1 MLVFVIF
8 TPLKIPILQLS
19 DTSQCPAIQFNSDEW
34 VEWVQMPHVKGSGPF
49 QMPTAKGRGLQA
61 PVFFSAWLTT
71 NLGVPM
77 TPLSFDSLL
86 GQLTEVRKAW

>member
-1 MLVFVIF
+1 
-8 TPLKIPILQLS
+8 
-19 DTSQCPAIQFNSDEW
+19 
-34 VEWVQMPHVKGSGPF
+34 MPHVKGSGPF

-77 TPLSFDSLL
+77 TPLSFDNLL
-86 GQLTEVRKAW
+86 GQLTEVRKGLIEYIKDINEEPDERYIGWGTLQRGS